1 MNQEPLTLAFNWMST
16 LVSKI
21 LGSGVTI
28 DNIGGK
34 GLERDP
40 RSKKA
45 IENFK

>member
-1 MNQEPLTLAFNWMST
+1 MNQEPVTLAFNWMST

-28 DNIGGK
+28 IIGGK

>member
-1 MNQEPLTLAFNWMST
+1 MNQEPVTLAFNWMST

-34 GLERDP
+34 GLERD